1 LGRSPGIRLS
11 LVKVKNSAALQ
22 LITSAGF
29 REEGLKKD
37 GQGVHIS
44 ENPLCTRRQQGLGGV
59 MAG

>member
-1 LGRSPGIRLS
+1 
-11 LVKVKNSAALQ
+11 LVKVKKGAALQ
-22 LITSAGF
+22 LITSEGF
-29 REEGLKKD
+29 REEGLKKA